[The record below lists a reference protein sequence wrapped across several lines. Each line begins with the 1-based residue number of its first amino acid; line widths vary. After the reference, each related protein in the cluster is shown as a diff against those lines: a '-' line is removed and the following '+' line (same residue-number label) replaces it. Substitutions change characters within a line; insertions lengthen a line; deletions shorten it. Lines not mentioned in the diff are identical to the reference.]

1 MTLQKKKKLLDIL
14 REKIIF
20 KGYSRATEKTYVYWN
35 REFILFHHKKHPKD
49 MGKAEIEEYLTYL
62 AVTKN
67 VSPTTQNQAFNAI
80 LFLYKEVLGLDT
92 SNWNIQALRAKRKD
106 HMPAVL
112 TKEEVYE
119 IIFHMSGVY
128 KLMLELL
135 YGCGLRM
142 NELLRLRIKDVDFGF
157 DNVYIWDS
165 KSQKDRILPLPKKIK
180 DDLAMQI
187 KQVEKLHQED
197 LLNGF
202 GYVNLPHGLERKYP
216 NANREFKW
224 QYLFPMKN
232 ISKDPRSG
240 KMIRFHILPTTFGR
254 NIKSAVNRAKIPKKV
269 SAHTFRHSYAT
280 HMLQAGIDIRTIQ
293 ELLGHKD
300 ISTTMIYTHIV
311 RKLSQQTLRSPL
323 DF

>member
-1 MTLQKKKKLLDIL
+1 MQKKKKLLDIL
-14 REKIIF
+14 KEKIIF

-35 REFILFHHKKHPKD
+35 KQYILFHHKKHPLD
-49 MGKAEIEEYLTYL
+49 MGKDKIEEFLTYL
-62 AVTKN
+62 AVEKS

-80 LFLYKEVLGLDT
+80 LFLYKEVLGIDT
-92 SNWNIQALRAKRKD
+92 SKWNIQALRAKRRE
-106 HMPAVL
+106 HLPVVL
-112 TKEEVYE
+112 TKEEVKRV
-119 IIFHMSGVY
+119 IFNMNGVY

-142 NELLRLRIKDVDFGF
+142 NELLRLRIKDIDFGF

-165 KSQKDRILPLPKKIK
+165 KSQKDRIVPLPQRVK
-180 DDLAMQI
+180 DDLIIHIQ
-187 KQVEKLHQED
+187 QVEKIHQED
-197 LLNGF
+197 LSKGF
-202 GYVNLPHGLERKYP
+202 GYVNLPKGLERKFP

-224 QYLFPMKN
+224 QYLFPMKS

-280 HMLQAGIDIRTIQ
+280 HLLQAGFDIRTIQ

-311 RKLSQQTLRSPL
+311 RDLNKQSLKSPL

>member
-1 MTLQKKKKLLDIL
+1 MAQKKKLLDIL
-14 REKIIF
+14 RDKIIF
-20 KGYSRATEKTYVYWN
+20 KGYSRATEKTYAYWN
-35 REFILFHHKKHPKD
+35 KEYILFHDKKHPKD
-49 MGKAEIEEYLTYL
+49 MGKKEIEEFLTHL
-62 AVTKN
+62 AVDKN

-80 LFLYKEVLGLDT
+80 LFLYKEVLDIDT
-92 SNWNIQALRAKRKD
+92 SEWNIQALRAKRKE
-106 HMPAVL
+106 HMPVVL
-112 TKEEVYE
+112 TKYEVRQ
-119 IIFHMSGVY
+119 IIFNMTGIY
-128 KLMLELL
+128 KLMLELM

-142 NELLRLRIKDVDFGF
+142 NELLRLRIKDIDFGF

-165 KSQKDRILPLPKKIK
+165 KSQKDRILPLPQKIK
-180 DDLAMQI
+180 DDLYIQV
-187 KQVEKLHQED
+187 KQVEKIHQED
-197 LLNGF
+197 LSKGF

-216 NANREFKW
+216 NAHKEFKW

-240 KMIRFHILPTTFGR
+240 KMIRFHILPATFGR

-280 HMLQAGIDIRTIQ
+280 HMLQAGFDIRTIQ

-311 RKLSQQTLRSPL
+311 RNLSQNSIKSPL